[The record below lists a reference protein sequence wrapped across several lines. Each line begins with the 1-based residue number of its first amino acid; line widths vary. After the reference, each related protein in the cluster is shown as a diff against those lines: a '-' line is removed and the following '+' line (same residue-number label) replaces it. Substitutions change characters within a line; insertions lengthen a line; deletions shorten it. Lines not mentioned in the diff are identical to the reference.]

1 MFAPPGSSTVET
13 HSADGMTYNPH
24 PPHIETKTAGQAYF
38 PVAYLTLIRFELT
51 SKNPL
56 IIS

>member
-24 PPHIETKTAGQAYF
+24 PPQIKDKNSRSTPLFQWY
-38 PVAYLTLIRFELT
+38 T
-51 SKNPL
+51 SQ
-56 IIS
+56 